1 MTEPRRAPR
10 LVVNAPAVIES
21 IGQASMQLHPNLARV
36 FRRVEADKSS
46 VGTKFPAMI
55 RDLSTNGAFVSGAPL
70 PLLSRVALKF
80 ELKGVGTVD
89 AIGWV
94 LWQRMDDCEVPIP
107 KMEGP
112 GFTPSPGGGTSTL
125 LPKGFG
131 VLFEAI
137 PMETRNAIAALVARM
152 DPRSGQ

>member
-1 MTEPRRAPR
+1 MSEPRRAPR

-36 FRRVEADKSS
+36 FRRVDADKSS

-70 PLLSRVALKF
+70 PLLSRVAIKF
-80 ELKGVGTVD
+80 ELKSVGTVD

-94 LWQRMDDCEVPIP
+94 LWQRMDDCEVP
-107 KMEGP
+107 GAD
-112 GFTPSPGGGTSTL
+112 SSTA

-137 PMETRNAIAALVARM
+137 PMETRTAIAALVSRIG
-152 DPRSGQ
+152 GQ

>member
-1 MTEPRRAPR
+1 MSEPRRAPR
-10 LVVNAPAVIES
+10 LVINAPAVIES

-80 ELKGVGTVD
+80 ELKGVGIVD

-94 LWQRMDDCEVPIP
+94 LWQRMDDCEVPNAD
-107 KMEGP
+107 
-112 GFTPSPGGGTSTL
+112 TNAT

-137 PMETRNAIAALVARM
+137 PMETRIAIAALVSRI
-152 DPRSGQ
+152 GGL

>member
-1 MTEPRRAPR
+1 MPDRRAQR
-10 LVVNAPAVIES
+10 LVVNAPCVIES
-21 IGQASMQLHPNLARV
+21 IGQAAMQLHPNLARV
-36 FRRVEADKSS
+36 FRRVDADKSS

-70 PLLSRVALKF
+70 PLLSRVAIKF
-80 ELKGVGTVD
+80 ELRGVGTVD

-94 LWQRMDDCEVPIP
+94 LWQRMDDCDVPAVDR
-107 KMEGP
+107 
-112 GFTPSPGGGTSTL
+112 TSS

-137 PMETRNAIAALVARM
+137 PMETRAAIAALVSRTV
-152 DPRSGQ
+152 PSGA